1 MNEENYILFDQYLQ
15 DELSVAEK
23 QAFEKQL
30 LENQELVLAFQN
42 FKEVQA
48 QLENKFRFETEKNAF
63 KENVEAIATAHF
75 NAKKPKV
82 VNLKPLIYLA
92 AASVMLLLGLFLF
105 NPSSKPHFEDFN
117 QHESAHFTERGASV
131 DNLKKAEEAFN
142 AKHYKEAVP
151 LFESILEDK
160 KTVEI
165 QYFYG
170 ISLLETNKTT
180 EAEVIF
186 KELQSGNSSYKNKA
200 IWGLALAKLKQKEYN
215 SCKNLLLTIP
225 SDYENYEQVQKLL
238 KELE

>member
-1 MNEENYILFDQYLQ
+1 MSYHSIIIQYSCIQ
-15 DELSVAEK
+15 FVFARKEK
-23 QAFEKQL
+23 
-30 LENQELVLAFQN
+30 
-42 FKEVQA
+42 
-48 QLENKFRFETEKNAF
+48 
-63 KENVEAIATAHF
+63 
-75 NAKKPKV
+75 AKKEK
-82 VNLKPLIYLA
+82 
-92 AASVMLLLGLFLF
+92 
-105 NPSSKPHFEDFN
+105 
-117 QHESAHFTERGASV
+117 
-131 DNLKKAEEAFN
+131 
-142 AKHYKEAVP
+142 
-151 LFESILEDK
+151 DK
-160 KTVEI
+160 KTVER